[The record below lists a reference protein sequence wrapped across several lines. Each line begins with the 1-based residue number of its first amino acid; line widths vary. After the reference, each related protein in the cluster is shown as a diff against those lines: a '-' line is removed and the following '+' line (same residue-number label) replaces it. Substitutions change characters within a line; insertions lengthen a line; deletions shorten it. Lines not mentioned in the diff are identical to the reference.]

1 MKKGSILPSLLL
13 GAAVF
18 AVSLFG
24 LYNLAGRPGIRRE
37 HLGRPVVGV
46 DAHEIRRT
54 SDIRFALTRKK
65 VGDLVVLRFGPDGGP
80 AVVRDTIVPFYSQAP
95 FPLATVLLGCV
106 GFLAGF
112 GVLLLRPSDRRARIF
127 TWLCV
132 SFGASA
138 VIVSSTAGV
147 QGRAVNLLPGVL
159 FNFAYP
165 MTFALLLWFA
175 RSYAPHRRMSRPAL
189 FWVLPAAWGAF
200 LGGSFLVSQL
210 GPSIGAF
217 RVRQQG
223 LHAFRLYIVAMGA
236 AAMVEFARALR
247 TARSEEDR
255 AHIKW
260 YAIGLALG
268 LGPFLVLH
276 QLPFVFAERP
286 LLPGDFAGAF
296 FFMLPVFA
304 ASVLIQLRL
313 LRTDVVF
320 HRGLVYALLTVFTI
334 SAYIFVVDA
343 LRLIFPRATP
353 AGNALILV
361 GTAIAVAFL
370 LSPGRTAIRETVDK
384 LFFRQAY
391 DYRAAARRFKAE
403 AAAVVEAEAL
413 VALFAAA
420 VSAVLPV
427 AGVGVVLRGARGPGG
442 MKDRV
447 LGWDEA
453 AASGLEELAAVGGG
467 PWARPDKVRGS
478 GGLDF
483 SAAGRL
489 EAAGAAVALAMPG
502 AAGAPAGLLV
512 FGPKASGH
520 RFTNEDLDLVEALAA
535 DLAANLGRIRI
546 QEEMIYERASRDKAE
561 ELVRLKTEFVAAV
574 SHELRTPM
582 TSLLGLA
589 GLLRSGKVGDPAR
602 RDRLLGLMAGECGRL
617 ARFLNNVLDHGKIET
632 GAKAYAF
639 ADVELGPLVREVV
652 DIVRE
657 ARPEREGVLR
667 TEGCDGPAVVRADPD
682 AVRQALVN
690 VIDNAVKYGPDRGE
704 VTVALV
710 LGPGAA
716 VVSVADRGMGIA
728 PEERARI
735 FEGFYRSPRAVER
748 DPSGVGLGLKIVGHI
763 MAAHGGRVEVESRPG
778 EGSVFRLVFPLPGPR
793 SSAGSG

>member
-1 MKKGSILPSLLL
+1 
-13 GAAVF
+13 
-18 AVSLFG
+18 
-24 LYNLAGRPGIRRE
+24 
-37 HLGRPVVGV
+37 
-46 DAHEIRRT
+46 
-54 SDIRFALTRKK
+54 
-65 VGDLVVLRFGPDGGP
+65 
-80 AVVRDTIVPFYSQAP
+80 
-95 FPLATVLLGCV
+95 
-106 GFLAGF
+106 
-112 GVLLLRPSDRRARIF
+112 
-127 TWLCV
+127 
-132 SFGASA
+132 
-138 VIVSSTAGV
+138 
-147 QGRAVNLLPGVL
+147 
-159 FNFAYP
+159 
-165 MTFALLLWFA
+165 
-175 RSYAPHRRMSRPAL
+175 
-189 FWVLPAAWGAF
+189 
-200 LGGSFLVSQL
+200 
-210 GPSIGAF
+210 
-217 RVRQQG
+217 
-223 LHAFRLYIVAMGA
+223 
-236 AAMVEFARALR
+236 
-247 TARSEEDR
+247 
-255 AHIKW
+255 
-260 YAIGLALG
+260 
-268 LGPFLVLH
+268 
-276 QLPFVFAERP
+276 
-286 LLPGDFAGAF
+286 
-296 FFMLPVFA
+296 
-304 ASVLIQLRL
+304 
-313 LRTDVVF
+313 
-320 HRGLVYALLTVFTI
+320 
-334 SAYIFVVDA
+334 
-343 LRLIFPRATP
+343 
-353 AGNALILV
+353 
-361 GTAIAVAFL
+361 
-370 LSPGRTAIRETVDK
+370 
-384 LFFRQAY
+384 
-391 DYRAAARRFKAE
+391 
-403 AAAVVEAEAL
+403 
-413 VALFAAA
+413 
-420 VSAVLPV
+420 
-427 AGVGVVLRGARGPGG
+427 
-442 MKDRV
+442 
-447 LGWDEA
+447 
-453 AASGLEELAAVGGG
+453 
-467 PWARPDKVRGS
+467 
-478 GGLDF
+478 
-483 SAAGRL
+483 
-489 EAAGAAVALAMPG
+489 MPG

-520 RFTNEDLDLVEALAA
+520 RYTNEDLDLVEALAA

-710 LGPGAA
+710 LGPDAA